1 MPFSGRAIPFPVIM
15 IKIAVT
21 GGIACG
27 KSVVGRII
35 AEGGVPVREADEIG
49 HEVLEQDPEVRDR
62 VIREFGQEIVGGDGR
77 IDRAAL
83 GRFVFAD
90 PGRREALNALVHPA
104 IMGRLAA
111 WVASQEKD
119 AGCVAAIIPLLYEI
133 GAEKDWDKVI
143 CVGAPEAE
151 QLQRLAARGLGP
163 DEARARIRAQ
173 MSLATKMER
182 ADFVIYNCGSKAL
195 LEEQTKQVMRNIRG
209 E

>member
-1 MPFSGRAIPFPVIM
+1 M

-27 KSVVGRII
+27 KSVVGQII
-35 AEGGVPVREADEIG
+35 AREGVPVCEADEVG
-49 HEVLEQDPEVRDR
+49 HEVLERNPEVREK
-62 VIREFGQEIVGGDGR
+62 VIREFGREITGSDGL
-77 IDRAAL
+77 IDRTAL
-83 GRFVFAD
+83 GRLVFAD

-104 IMGRLAA
+104 IMGRIAD
-111 WVASQEKD
+111 WVKSQ
-119 AGCVAAIIPLLYEI
+119 ATGANCVAVIIPLLYEI
-133 GAEKDWDKVI
+133 GAEKEWDKVI

-151 QLQRLAARGLGP
+151 QLQRLTERGLSP
-163 DEARARIRAQ
+163 DEAQARIAAQ

>member
-1 MPFSGRAIPFPVIM
+1 M

-27 KSVVGRII
+27 KSVVGQII
-35 AEGGVPVREADEIG
+35 AGEGVPVCEADEVG
-49 HEVLEQDPEVRDR
+49 HEVLEQDPEVRER
-62 VIREFGQEIVGGDGR
+62 VIREFGREITGIDGR
-77 IDRAAL
+77 IDRAVL
-83 GRFVFAD
+83 GRLVFSD
-90 PGRREALNALVHPA
+90 PSRREALNDLVHPA
-104 IMGRLAA
+104 IMGRLAD
-111 WVASQEKD
+111 WVKSREKES
-119 AGCVAAIIPLLYEI
+119 GYAAVIIPLLYEI
-133 GAEKDWDKVI
+133 GAEKEWDKVI

-151 QLQRLAARGLGP
+151 QLQRLAGRGLGP
-163 DEARARIRAQ
+163 DEARARIAAQ